1 MLKTPLWDAGKVKSL
16 NLPTPGA
23 FVIILFKSFNP
34 GVGALSMG
42 YGLDWV
48 LLGSQPFIQIAEIKA
63 HLIAK
68 IARKSYSKQ
77 SDKG

>member
-16 NLPTPGA
+16 NLPTPEA
-23 FVIILFKSFNP
+23 FMIILFKSFNP

-42 YGLDWV
+42 YG
-48 LLGSQPFIQIAEIKA
+48 QPFIQITEIKA